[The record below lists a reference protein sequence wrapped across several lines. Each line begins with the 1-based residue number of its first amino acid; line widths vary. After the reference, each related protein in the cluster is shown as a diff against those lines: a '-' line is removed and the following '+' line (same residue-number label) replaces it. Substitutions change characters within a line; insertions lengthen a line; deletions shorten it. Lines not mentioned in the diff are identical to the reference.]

1 MNLNKENL
9 KKIRGLI
16 VFTVILL
23 IALWNYSLI
32 LDVLGQGVGIVYPFL
47 LGGAIAFV
55 INVPMSFFEEK
66 LFQNQMMKN
75 KKVAQRLARPVSLII
90 TLIVV
95 VSVIGLV
102 VFGVLPKLGDTFISI
117 GKGIQSFMPKAQSWA
132 EEIFHNN
139 KEIKEWLDSL
149 TLDWDKIIN
158 EVVKFFTSGASSVL
172 GSTFVVA
179 RRIASGI
186 TTFVIAFVFACYSD
200 PKSDVCIHERRS
212 GEKGS
217 GCLFSEL
224 PYIFEFPDRT
234 VSGGRDSGNDVCD
247 LYGNPADAICD
258 AHWCS
263 DRVYCADS
271 DFRGIYWLRS
281 GSISDPDGGADE
293 GFGFC
298 DHVPDPSA
306 DRGKSDLSESGGQ
319 FCGTS
324 VYLGAGSGQ
333 YRSQSDGNRGNA
345 GFHSN
350 RFRAVCTSPWGCL

>member
-186 TTFVIAFVFACYSD
+186 TTFVIAFVFACYILLQ
-200 PKSDVCIHERRS
+200 KHERRS

-234 VSGGRDSGNDVCD
+234 MSGGRDSGNDVCD

-281 GSISDPDGGADE
+281 SDADGQSAAGADIH
-293 GFGFC
+293 GDFP
-298 DHVPDPSA
+298 HPSA